1 MEPPPDISDDD
12 MADDEDSIVNELTM
26 RLSSV
31 VDVTKSLYILGF
43 KIRNPMLRPSPVKAG
58 QYREVDPETSV
69 DVFGAY
75 AEFDRRHVQ
84 AMLLFL
90 RRELDPTVD
99 PTEDSGYL
107 ATRLAASI
115 TTRRRHFR
123 YWEKHGQKLSL
134 HAPAGVRADTDPARA
149 QSTAH
154 QPTSQGNSGLRP
166 TLEALRIAESKT
178 IPSVTEATKFEDTP
192 DDRTDAETVISHA
205 STALEANGHR
215 LELPKPPQD
224 ALQGKDFVCPY
235 CSVICPAKYGQS
247 KAWRSEY
254 GANAAE

>member
-12 MADDEDSIVNELTM
+12 MTDDEDSTVNELTM

-31 VDVTKSLYILGF
+31 VDVTKSLYIMGF

-90 RRELDPTVD
+90 RRELHPTVD
-99 PTEDSGYL
+99 ATEDSGYL

-123 YWEKHGQKLSL
+123 YWEKHAQKLSL
-134 HAPAGVRADTDPARA
+134 HAPAGVEADTNPARA
-149 QSTAH
+149 QSSAH
-154 QPTSQGNSGLRP
+154 QPTSEGNAGLRH

-178 IPSVTEATKFEDTP
+178 IPSVTEATKFED
-192 DDRTDAETVISHA
+192 RTDAETVISHT
-205 STALEANGHR
+205 STALDVDGYR

-247 KAWRSEY
+247 KAWRLEH